1 MGEVMEPRE
10 PGYSIFKGTK
20 PEPKVVY
27 ELPDGTTTIWLS
39 EYIEAM
45 VQAEQDRII
54 KLLEVGG
61 PIEAIITD
69 YWGDPDFDKDDAL
82 ALIEKAIKGENK

>member
-20 PEPKVVY
+20 PEPKIVY

-45 VQAEQDRII
+45 VQAEQDRIV
-54 KLLEVGG
+54 KLLEVWW
-61 PIEAIITD
+61 ETD
-69 YWGDPDFDKDDAL
+69 QEL
-82 ALIEKAIKGENK
+82 EELIALIKEER

>member
-10 PGYSIFKGTK
+10 PGYSIFKGAK
-20 PEPKVVY
+20 PEPKIVY

-54 KLLEVGG
+54 KLLEEQGCDCHNV
-61 PIEAIITD
+61 
-69 YWGDPDFDKDDAL
+69 YCDKMPTAAL
-82 ALIEKAIKGENK
+82 GSLIALIKEER

>member
-20 PEPKVVY
+20 PEPKIVY

-45 VQAEQDRII
+45 VQAEQDRIV
-54 KLLEVGG
+54 KLLEVWW
-61 PIEAIITD
+61 ETD
-69 YWGDPDFDKDDAL
+69 QELEELIAL
-82 ALIEKAIKGENK
+82 IKGENK

>member
-10 PGYSIFKGTK
+10 PGYSIFKGAK
-20 PEPKVVY
+20 PEPKIVY

-45 VQAEQDRII
+45 VQAEQDRIV
-54 KLLEVGG
+54 KLLEVWW
-61 PIEAIITD
+61 ETD
-69 YWGDPDFDKDDAL
+69 QELEELIAL
-82 ALIEKAIKGENK
+82 IKGENK

>member
-1 MGEVMEPRE
+1 MEPRE

-20 PEPKVVY
+20 PEPKIVY

-45 VQAEQDRII
+45 VQAEQDRIV
-54 KLLEVGG
+54 KLLEVWW
-61 PIEAIITD
+61 ETD
-69 YWGDPDFDKDDAL
+69 QELEELIAL
-82 ALIEKAIKGENK
+82 IKGENK

>member
-1 MGEVMEPRE
+1 MEPRE

-20 PEPKVVY
+20 PEPKIVY

-45 VQAEQDRII
+45 VQAEQDRIV
-54 KLLEVGG
+54 KLLEVWW
-61 PIEAIITD
+61 ETD
-69 YWGDPDFDKDDAL
+69 QEL
-82 ALIEKAIKGENK
+82 EELIALIKEER